1 MTQELLS
8 NECTREDTALARL
21 TPREREILDHVL
33 LHKPLKAI
41 AFELGVTEGSV
52 NQRLKSART
61 KLGAN
66 SRHEVAQIYSALLGG
81 CRKSERSFQMMATK
95 HDDSLVEVP
104 EPPKASMFRL
114 EDSGV
119 YLVPPHWSKR
129 GSQERIPEVLDEK
142 FGRLWRIAA
151 IPAFAL
157 VVALILF
164 VMVAM
169 SQSLGTIL

>member
-1 MTQELLS
+1 MDSALS
-8 NECTREDTALARL
+8 RL

-66 SRHEVAQIYSALLGG
+66 SRHEVAQIYSGLLGG
-81 CRKSERSFQMMATK
+81 CRKSERSFQMMATND
-95 HDDSLVEVP
+95 DDSLVEVS
-104 EPPKASMFRL
+104 EPPKASTFRL

-119 YLVPPHWSKR
+119 YLVPPPWSER
-129 GSQERIPEVLDEK
+129 GSQKRIPEVLDEK

-157 VVALILF
+157 VIALILF

-169 SQSLGTIL
+169 SQSLGAIL